1 MALNQIPKRSVSDEV
16 LEQMKDQIISGE
28 WVPGKKIPGEHDLTA
43 LFGVS
48 RVSVREAIHRL
59 VGMGILNVRRG
70 EGTFVSEILPGD
82 YFSSLLPVLMIE
94 RDDLADILEFRAAV
108 EVKSADLAARRAT
121 SDDIRRLEEI
131 IDRMRSKQGDHPEFA
146 REDLNFHTAL
156 ALASH
161 NSVILKVNA
170 IIHDMLKL
178 AMERIVEVSGFEGG
192 LYYHGQILEAIK
204 RKDSKMA
211 VKMMEEHIAATIER
225 MR

>member
-1 MALNQIPKRSVSDEV
+1 MTLNQIQKRSVSDEV
-16 LEQMKDQIISGE
+16 LEQMKNQIISGE
-28 WVPGKKIPGEHDLTA
+28 WEPGTKIPGEHVLTD

-108 EVKSADLAARRAT
+108 EVKSAELAAQRAT

-178 AMERIVEVSGFEGG
+178 AMEKIVEVSGFEGG

-204 RKDSKMA
+204 RKDSETA